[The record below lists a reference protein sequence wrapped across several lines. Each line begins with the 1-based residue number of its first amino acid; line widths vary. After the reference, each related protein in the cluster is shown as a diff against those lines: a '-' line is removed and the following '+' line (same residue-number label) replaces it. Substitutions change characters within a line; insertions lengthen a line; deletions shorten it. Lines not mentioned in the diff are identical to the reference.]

1 MPYIPRLLNLVDQN
15 PYSKTYGCFDRS
27 YWHYRTMDFP
37 CGMAQEM
44 VLPLA
49 LVYKNKYEENKFY
62 KVKRIKEIAT
72 AAVYF
77 GMNSSHK
84 DGTCDD
90 YFPYE
95 RAMGALVFSLYA
107 ATESYKILELNDAAL
122 LDFFLKRVSHLEKEN
137 ETGRL
142 SNHQAL
148 AALAAYNV
156 YILTDNHRAKDLA
169 ISKAKLALDWQN
181 KQEGWFQEYEGA
193 DPGYQTYTIDFLAK
207 LLYKMNEHGECFDFL
222 VKPLIQAVDFAW
234 HFMHPDGSYGGE
246 YGSRNTY
253 HFMPHGFEIMSS
265 YTEKASHLTKQF
277 LLSIDHGRRYHN
289 DCDRMTAHY
298 VYNFLQAWK
307 THKGSEGCILK
318 ARQKTTTKWFREAR
332 LVVHWNGLNSPHAA
346 SRHMIAN
353 LSKGGVIKIFDKEGP
368 IASDTGVIAE
378 LNNGLVVVTH
388 LVDTSSI
395 IQTNLMEKEFILKGH
410 FCYRRKNQMT
420 VLIQILMRLWM
431 FFIGR
436 FNANLTRSVIQKI
449 AITGKPKS
457 KYKFIRKI
465 VVLEKKVIVK
475 DYIDDN
481 LPVKRISI
489 GSDATSI
496 YIASSQVYQESRLC
510 PWQNTDW
517 NQLPK
522 EKGYRVWEREYYRGS
537 GHGIKT

>member
-1 MPYIPRLLNLVDQN
+1 
-15 PYSKTYGCFDRS
+15 
-27 YWHYRTMDFP
+27 MDFP

-49 LVYKNKYEENKFY
+49 LVYTNEYENNKFY

-95 RAMGALVFSLYA
+95 RAMGAMVFSLYA
-107 ATESYKILELNDAAL
+107 ATEAYQILNLNDPVL
-122 LDFFLKRVSHLEKEN
+122 LKFFLKRVSHLEKEN

-156 YILTDNHRAKDLA
+156 YLLTDNDRARDLA

-181 KQEGWFQEYEGA
+181 KGEGWFQEYQGA

-207 LLYKMNEHGECFDFL
+207 LLYKINERGECFKFL
-222 VKPLIQAVDFAW
+222 VKPLIQAVEFAW

-265 YTEKASHLTKQF
+265 FTEKASHLTKQF
-277 LLSIDHGRRYHN
+277 LLSIDQGRRYHN

-307 THKGSEGCILK
+307 VNRGAEGCLIK
-318 ARQKTTTKWFREAR
+318 ARQKSTTKWFRDAR
-332 LVVHWNGLNSPHAA
+332 LIVHWNGWNSPVAA
-346 SRHMIAN
+346 SMHMVAN
-353 LSKGGVIKIFDKEGP
+353 FSKGGVIKIFDKEGP

-378 LNNGLVVVTH
+378 LHNGKVVITH
-388 LVDTSSI
+388 LVDYSSELH
-395 IQTNLMEKEFILKGH
+395 TNLKKKEFILKGF

-431 FFIGR
+431 VLIGR
-436 FNANLTRSVIQKI
+436 FNANLTRSMIQKI
-449 AITGKPKS
+449 AITGKTRS
-457 KYKFIRKI
+457 KYKYIRKI
-465 VVLEKKVIVK
+465 KIFDDKIIVK
-475 DYIDDN
+475 DYIDDK
-481 LPVKRISI
+481 LPVERLSI

-510 PWQNTDW
+510 RWQNTDW
-517 NQLPK
+517 FKLPK
-522 EKGYRVWEREYYRGS
+522 ESNYRVWEREYYRGS
-537 GHGIKT
+537 GHSLKT